1 MKQIMTPLSRG
12 WMLTFRS
19 PPHVQKLYH
28 KPSTPHSKPL
38 FLITNHDSW
47 NLWQTSFYFEEH
59 YSGKNDKHKSMKGNW
74 RYKYW
79 SEWLEMIWCS
89 MKAQLSSVLVT
100 TLWHG
105 SIYTW
110 TSQKLSDTFTVHFYT
125 GNRKISFFHK
135 YFKPINTWLCSMKK
149 CMQMFKQ
156 WYLQMMDGGCT
167 KYYRITGNY
176 WCSINLQFQ

>member
-1 MKQIMTPLSRG
+1 MKLWLLCWMANETMTPLSCG

-19 PPHVQKLYH
+19 PHRVQKLYH

-110 TSQKLSDTFTVHFYT
+110 SLSETQTHSLYT
-125 GNRKISFFHK
+125 YIQEIEK
-135 YFKPINTWLCSMKK
+135 
-149 CMQMFKQ
+149 
-156 WYLQMMDGGCT
+156 
-167 KYYRITGNY
+167 
-176 WCSINLQFQ
+176 

>member
-1 MKQIMTPLSRG
+1 MKNRLYMQLQNITTTLSPSCQVLQTKTHASIFPVVHQTKWNYGYSVEWQMKQIMTPLSRG

-19 PPHVQKLYH
+19 PHHVQKLYH

-79 SEWLEMIWCS
+79 SEWLEMIWRS

-110 TSQKLSDTFTVHFYT
+110 SLSETLRH
-125 GNRKISFFHK
+125 IH
-135 YFKPINTWLCSMKK
+135 CSLLYIEK
-149 CMQMFKQ
+149 
-156 WYLQMMDGGCT
+156 
-167 KYYRITGNY
+167 
-176 WCSINLQFQ
+176 